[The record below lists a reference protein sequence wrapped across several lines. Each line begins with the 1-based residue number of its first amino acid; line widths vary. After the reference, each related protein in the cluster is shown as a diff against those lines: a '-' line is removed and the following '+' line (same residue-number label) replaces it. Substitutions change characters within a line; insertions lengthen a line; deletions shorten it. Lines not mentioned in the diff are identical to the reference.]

1 MTLLM
6 LLMEMSMLIVNGD
19 NEFWEQFYQV
29 AFGKRK

>member
-6 LLMEMSMLIVNGD
+6 LLMEMSMLIMNGD
-19 NEFWEQFYQV
+19 YEVWEQIYQV